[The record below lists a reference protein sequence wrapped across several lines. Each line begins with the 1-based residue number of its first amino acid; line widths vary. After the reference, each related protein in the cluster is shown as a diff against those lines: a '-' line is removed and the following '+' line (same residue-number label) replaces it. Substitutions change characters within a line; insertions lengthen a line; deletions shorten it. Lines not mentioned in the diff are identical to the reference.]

1 MERKGAQAHRKG
13 VNALNAPSPETIYTL
28 LAELI
33 AKQQGRVV
41 RDIRIMKKE
50 GKQND

>member
-1 MERKGAQAHRKG
+1 M
-13 VNALNAPSPETIYTL
+13 NALNAPSTETIYTL

>member
-1 MERKGAQAHRKG
+1 M
-13 VNALNAPSPETIYTL
+13 NAPSPETIYTL

-33 AKQQGRVV
+33 AKQQGRVM

-50 GKQND
+50 GKRND